1 MGRAIDM
8 ERDID
13 KLKAEIK
20 TLKTAF
26 DGLASTVETMQNIA
40 PTRKAVDLH
49 EDIQKEKKDKKSEK
63 KLPKVVQSML

>member
-13 KLKAEIK
+13 KLKAEVK

-40 PTRKAVDLH
+40 PTRKTVDLH
-49 EDIQKEKKDKKSEK
+49 EEIQKDKKDKKSEE